1 MKSATLLDLRRAVGR
16 WPWRTADVEAT
27 SGKPISE
34 EMTMWL
40 ALVIYGGYE
49 LFPDRHEH

>member
-1 MKSATLLDLRRAVGR
+1 LELRKAVGR
-16 WPWRTADVEAT
+16 WPWRIADIQAT

-40 ALVIYGGYE
+40 ALVVYGGYE
-49 LFPDRHEH
+49 LFPSA